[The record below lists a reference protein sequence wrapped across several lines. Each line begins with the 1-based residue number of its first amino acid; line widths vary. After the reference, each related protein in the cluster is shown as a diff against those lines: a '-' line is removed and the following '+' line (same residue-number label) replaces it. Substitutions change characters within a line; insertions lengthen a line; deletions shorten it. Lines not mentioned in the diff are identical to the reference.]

1 MNKITKISFAFL
13 IISLLFK
20 YGVEAYVNRGADY
33 PDGPKVNAEELF
45 VDTFTN
51 TFYTSSDMGADNLFT
66 GTSVRWYGN
75 GNMLAK
81 AGILNGKLHGPFD
94 SWYDNGQKQMS
105 LIWSNGKKYRRFS
118 AYYSN
123 GERIEGDSD
132 EISRK
137 IFSGEMILE

>member
-1 MNKITKISFAFL
+1 MNKLIKISIIFFV
-13 IISLLFK
+13 ISLLLK
-20 YGVEAYVNRGADY
+20 YGVEAYLNRGADY
-33 PDGPKVNAEELF
+33 PDGPKVDADELF

-51 TFYTSSDMGADNLFT
+51 TFYTSLEMGEDDLFT

-105 LIWSNGKKYRRFS
+105 LIWHNGKKYRSFK
-118 AYYSN
+118 AYRSN
-123 GERIEGDSD
+123 GERIEGDSE

>member
-1 MNKITKISFAFL
+1 MNQLIKISISLFV
-13 IISLLFK
+13 ISLLLKF
-20 YGVEAYVNRGADY
+20 GVETYLNRGADY
-33 PDGPKVNAEELF
+33 PDGPRVNAEELF

-51 TFYTSSDMGADNLFT
+51 TFYTSSDMGADKLFT
-66 GTSVRWYGN
+66 GTSVRWHGN

-105 LIWSNGKKYRRFS
+105 LIWSNGKKYRKFS